1 MTEKYC
7 LSNLKQGW
15 HVMVCG
21 TISCIKYLSSA
32 WAFHPAWDNGRRL
45 HMLRRGSYITRHI
58 PKEVN
63 WAENWKVRKMGLLL
77 SFPYFTLCFCIHCTV
92 QQERPSVTRRQPKAE
107 STPHRSILHVAA
119 EGVFVWL
126 SQSVYSGY
134 LSIPYSHLS
143 NILCYYSGSQLTRNG
158 FHTLPN
164 YITKSRANRNTGI
177 FGTACLRPS
186 SGNNPT
192 HSCKCHFEQKALW
205 HTVLLLF
212 F

>member
-1 MTEKYC
+1 MGFPSRLGQWATFAYASSRIIHHAPHSKGGQLGGKLKSQKDGASSL
-7 LSNLKQGW
+7 LSL
-15 HVMVCG
+15 
-21 TISCIKYLSSA
+21 
-32 WAFHPAWDNGRRL
+32 FHA
-45 HMLRRGSYITRHI
+45 
-58 PKEVN
+58 
-63 WAENWKVRKMGLLL
+63 LLL
-77 SFPYFTLCFCIHCTV
+77 HPLHGTTRKAVCHQATAKSGIYSTQIHLARC
-92 QQERPSVTRRQPKAE
+92 SW
-107 STPHRSILHVAA
+107 A

-205 HTVLLLF
+205 HTARKGSTILG
-212 F
+212 